1 MDLSQ
6 TDRVS
11 LLSTHSYSSWV
22 NKLGLFLADL
32 LGFTLAFAISYW
44 LLGTTVYIK
53 PAELSSLT
61 NVIGTARVWSF
72 VFLVL
77 VGLSWVWVNL
87 RHYTYRKP
95 FWSELRELLLL
106 IIGLAVA
113 DLALVALSKWD
124 FSRGQWLLLWSLA
137 LFLVP
142 ICRLLGKQLL
152 IRAGI
157 WQVPSLIIG
166 CGNNARD
173 AFMAIRSESLMGFDV
188 VAFVSPDGMASSS
201 PIEGI
206 PLLPSDMEQL
216 AHHYKEAKLFL
227 AVEYEQGELR
237 DNWLRYLTAKGMRNV
252 SVIPT
257 LRGVPLHGT
266 DMSHFFSHEVIMLR
280 VRNNLARL
288 SSKLLKRTFDLIVAT
303 LLLLLLSPLL
313 GYIGWKVSRDGGSP
327 IYGHER
333 IGQGGRKFKCLK
345 FRSMIMNSQEVLET
359 LLATDSEARAEWERD
374 FKLKNDPRIT
384 RIGHFIRKT
393 SLDELPQMWN
403 VLKGEMS
410 LVGPRPVVEKELERY
425 GDDAE
430 YYLMAKPGM
439 TGLWQVSGR
448 NDVDYATRVYLD
460 GWYVKNWSLWYDIAI
475 MFKTIGVVLHRDGA
489 Y

>member
-1 MDLSQ
+1 MI
-6 TDRVS
+6 
-11 LLSTHSYSSWV
+11 
-22 NKLGLFLADL
+22 NKLGLLISDVGAFLM
-32 LGFTLAFAISYW
+32 AFAVTYW
-44 LLGTTVYIK
+44 VMGGIGGELPDELGS
-53 PAELSSLT
+53 LS
-61 NVIGTARVWSF
+61 NGIGYARIWSF
-72 VFLVL
+72 AILVL
-77 VGLSWVWVNL
+77 CGVIWFWAQL

-95 FWSELRELLLL
+95 FWSELRECLQL
-106 IIGLAVA
+106 ILALAIA

-124 FSRGQWLLLWSLA
+124 FSRGQWLLLWSLS
-137 LFLVP
+137 LILVP
-142 ICRLLGKQLL
+142 FFRLLTKMVL
-152 IRAGI
+152 RKAGF
-157 WQVPSLIIG
+157 WLWPSLIIG
-166 CGNNARD
+166 CGSNARD
-173 AFMAIRSESLMGFDV
+173 AYMAIRSESLMGFDV
-188 VAFVSPDGMASSS
+188 VGFVSPDGHCLES
-201 PIEGI
+201 PVDSI
-206 PLLPSDMEQL
+206 PLLPDDMS
-216 AHHYKEAKLFL
+216 AVIRNYHNAKLFL
-227 AVEYEQGELR
+227 AVEYEQSELR
-237 DNWLRYLTAKGMRNV
+237 DNWLRYLTAKGLRNV

-257 LRGVPLHGT
+257 LRGVPLYGT

-288 SSKLLKRTFDLIVAT
+288 SSKLLKRAFDLVVSS
-303 LLLLLLSPLL
+303 LLLLLLSPVF

-345 FRSMIMNSQEVLET
+345 FRSMIINSQEVLEK
-359 LLATDSEARAEWERD
+359 LLATDAEARAEWDRD

-384 RIGHFIRKT
+384 AIGHFIRKT
-393 SLDELPQMWN
+393 SLDELPQLWN
-403 VLKGEMS
+403 VVKGEMS

-425 GDDAE
+425 GDDGE